1 VYVWTKKAEQ
11 HYRQRHPHR
20 KNEWKAGTPALWY
33 GKELSKSFVEGYAER
48 GWIAEIVESKKKA
61 AKTTAEVRRIAKEE
75 ERARKWKKL
84 IELFGA
90 PNKYSMC
97 DIAVEL
103 GYGSDS
109 TVSGFVRN
117 YGIELSQKY
126 GKLPYKAGL
135 KMKVWTEVMEA
146 KA

>member
-61 AKTTAEVRRIAKEE
+61 AKTTAEARRIAKEE

-126 GKLPYKAGL
+126 GKLPYKEGL
-135 KMKVWTEVMEA
+135 KMKVWTEVMEG

>member
-135 KMKVWTEVMEA
+135 KMKVWTEVMEG

>member
-1 VYVWTKKAEQ
+1 MYVWTKKAEQ

-61 AKTTAEVRRIAKEE
+61 AKTTAEARRIAKEE

-135 KMKVWTEVMEA
+135 KMKVWTKVMEA

>member
-1 VYVWTKKAEQ
+1 MYVWTKKAEQ

-61 AKTTAEVRRIAKEE
+61 AKTTAEARRIAKEE

-126 GKLPYKAGL
+126 GKLPYKKGL
-135 KMKVWTEVMEA
+135 KMKVWAEVMEA

>member
-1 VYVWTKKAEQ
+1 MYVWTKKAEQ

-61 AKTTAEVRRIAKEE
+61 AKTTAEARRIAKEE

-97 DIAVEL
+97 DIAAEL

>member
-1 VYVWTKKAEQ
+1 MYVWTKEAEQ

-33 GKELSKSFVEGYAER
+33 GKELSKSFVESYTER
-48 GWIAEIVESKKKA
+48 GWIAEIVESKKEP
-61 AKTTAEVRRIAKEE
+61 AKPVERRMIKEE
-75 ERARKWKKL
+75 ERGRKWKKL
-84 IELFGA
+84 KELFGA
-90 PNKYSMC
+90 SNKYSMF

-109 TVSGFVRN
+109 TVSGFVRK

-126 GKLPYKAGL
+126 GKLPYKKGL
-135 KMKVWTEVMEA
+135 KMKVWAEVMEA